1 MEWKGCPSG
10 YVPALI
16 KNEHFLP
23 TAVKHLIL
31 GGILCLVPQRCGC
44 GICSLWSLFVSPCRS
59 SSWPAGAHTS
69 SCSAGQANQN
79 GMGMWGRN
87 RAGNKMWSS
96 CGSWECGSKRME
108 RWVLRRFLQWEE
120 RAGTFKVSLSI
131 THPTCQEL
139 CKPSV
144 EVSCREMWNMMFSH
158 LLWGVQ
164 ERVNLIFQQKMGI
177 RKIFSVLDFWN
188 SSLGES

>member
-31 GGILCLVPQRCGC
+31 GGVLCLVPQRCGC
-44 GICSLWSLFVSPCRS
+44 GICSLWSLFSNPCRS

-69 SCSAGQANQN
+69 SCSAGQANQI
-79 GMGMWGRN
+79 GMGTWGRN
-87 RAGNKMWSS
+87 RTGNKMWSS
-96 CGSWECGSKRME
+96 CRSWECGSKRME
-108 RWVLRRFLQWEE
+108 RWVLRLFLQWEE
-120 RAGTFKVSLSI
+120 RAGTFRVNLSI

-139 CKPSV
+139 CKPNVEFDVFSSSV
-144 EVSCREMWNMMFSH
+144 GSTRKSQCD
-158 LLWGVQ
+158 
-164 ERVNLIFQQKMGI
+164 FQQKMDI
-177 RKIFSVLDFWN
+177 RKIISVLDFWN